1 MKKTLMLAGLFV
13 ATAAVADEKPV
24 LTVYAPDY
32 FTSEWGPGP
41 AIEKGFE
48 EVCAC
53 DLKFVAGDV
62 LPRILL
68 EGDKTEADVVIGLNT
83 DVTARARATGLFAPH
98 GQDTGALTLPI
109 AWTDDTFLPFNW
121 SETAF
126 VYDRTKLANPPQSF
140 QELLDAPDSLK
151 IAIQDPRSSISG
163 LALLLWV
170 KGVYGDKAPEA
181 WAKLAPKVLTVTPG
195 WSESYGLFT
204 DGEVD
209 MVLSYT
215 TSPAYHLIAEDDD
228 TKVAAIFPE
237 GHYFLTE
244 VAAQLKGTDQPELA
258 QKFMDYI
265 LSDAFQGMIATANW
279 SYPAI
284 IKPGFLPE
292 KFAALPRPDKT
303 IFFDETEAETL
314 RQPALD
320 EWLAAFAK

>member
-1 MKKTLMLAGLFV
+1 
-13 ATAAVADEKPV
+13 
-24 LTVYAPDY
+24 
-32 FTSEWGPGP
+32 
-41 AIEKGFE
+41 
-48 EVCAC
+48 
-53 DLKFVAGDV
+53 
-62 LPRILL
+62 
-68 EGDKTEADVVIGLNT
+68 
-83 DVTARARATGLFAPH
+83 
-98 GQDTGALTLPI
+98 
-109 AWTDDTFLPFNW
+109 
-121 SETAF
+121 
-126 VYDRTKLANPPQSF
+126 
-140 QELLDAPDSLK
+140 
-151 IAIQDPRSSISG
+151 
-163 LALLLWV
+163 
-170 KGVYGDKAPEA
+170 
-181 WAKLAPKVLTVTPG
+181 
-195 WSESYGLFT
+195 
-204 DGEVD
+204 

-244 VAAQLKGTDQPELA
+244 VAARLKGTDQPELA

-303 IFFDETEAETL
+303 IFFDETEAEAL